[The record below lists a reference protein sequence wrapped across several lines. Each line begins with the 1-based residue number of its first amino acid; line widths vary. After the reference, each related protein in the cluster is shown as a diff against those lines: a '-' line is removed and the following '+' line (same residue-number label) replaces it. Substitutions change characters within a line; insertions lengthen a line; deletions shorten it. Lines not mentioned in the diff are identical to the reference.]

1 MRANSLPSH
10 RGLAVGF
17 TLIELL
23 VVIAIIA
30 ILAGMLLPAL
40 AKAKNSAN
48 KALCTSNLK
57 QWGVAI
63 TTYAGDN
70 DNKFPPGTDM
80 IGNTAYGKDESW
92 IGPSVLRMYQSYL
105 IPANANA
112 SGTKNSPLYCPTGE
126 YHRTYD
132 RLVLQPNIA
141 AAYPAGT
148 YGNPNVAHEELSGYF
163 YLIGRTAAQVAART
177 TFGNGEVPNWLTR
190 TRLDSAYRNGPIV
203 TDMLQ
208 VLATPGPQPT
218 GRPFTLTAPAWKTT
232 VAGVQVSSTSH
243 RGTTGAME
251 GGNFLF
257 EDGHVSWYKESQI
270 NLGSQ
275 IGGWLCFYNIQ

>member
-1 MRANSLPSH
+1 MQTRPCTVGCRPRA
-10 RGLAVGF
+10 GF

-30 ILAGMLLPAL
+30 ILAGMLLLAL

-48 KALCTSNLK
+48 KALCASNLK

-63 TTYAGDN
+63 NAYAVDFSGL
-70 DNKFPPGTDM
+70 FPPGSDT
-80 IGNTAYGKDESW
+80 IGAATYGKDESW
-92 IGPSVLRMYQSYL
+92 IGPSVLGLYKNYL
-105 IPANANA
+105 IPASTSA

-132 RLVLQPNIA
+132 QLVLQPNINATYGA
-141 AAYPAGT
+141 AAY
-148 YGNPNVAHEELSGYF
+148 GNPSVAHEELSGYF

-177 TFGNGEVPNWLTR
+177 TFGTGNVPNWLLR
-190 TRLDSAYRNGPIV
+190 TRLDGAYRDGPIV

-208 VLATPGPQPT
+208 VLGTPGPQPT

-232 VAGVQVSSTSH
+232 VAGKQVSSTSH

-251 GGNFLF
+251 GGDFLF
-257 EDGHVSWYKESQI
+257 EDGHVTWYKESQI